1 MFSRKVV
8 SFNLD
13 VISAK
18 KPITN
23 LLKAINTLDVN
34 DQAKFDSLYE
44 EMKEYGFPFTR
55 SALKRVISTGDIKSD
70 DHPVQQLLRSLAPAK
85 PKVDKPKKGSSG
97 AIERPQPSDQKLL
110 PREIT
115 MNTILKIVLKFCD
128 NSCTS
133 LINKAKAS
141 YINEPSKD
149 YFTSPPLLTASR
161 ILKLALKEKKLLSF
175 LENILKDYSNNRELQ
190 DIITFVKQNKEII
203 YSWGE
208 MEPKGD
214 PYYCFNADEMKIIQN
229 VSLSSSLSSIFGN
242 VMDIE
247 AISLIIGID
256 IDISENGRTRVDNL
270 IREAIRVGKIKK
282 VIRYIR
288 EVYPFNPELK
298 SLEALVENSRLSSDI

>member
-115 MNTILKIVLKFCD
+115 MNTILK
-128 NSCTS
+128 
-133 LINKAKAS
+133 
-141 YINEPSKD
+141 
-149 YFTSPPLLTASR
+149 
-161 ILKLALKEKKLLSF
+161 
-175 LENILKDYSNNRELQ
+175 NILKDYSNNRELQ